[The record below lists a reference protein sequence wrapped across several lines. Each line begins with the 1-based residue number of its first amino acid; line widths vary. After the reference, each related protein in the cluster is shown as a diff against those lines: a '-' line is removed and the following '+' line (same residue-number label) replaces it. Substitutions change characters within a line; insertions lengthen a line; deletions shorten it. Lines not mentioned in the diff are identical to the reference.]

1 MNPTVQG
8 LSWTRVQLKID
19 PKNILNTYGTNLQV
33 KKNNSADGF
42 EMQVEISTFVQQ
54 GLIGKMLKTTLSSHC
69 IWYSLF

>member
-8 LSWTRVQLKID
+8 LSWTRVQLEID
-19 PKNILNTYGTNLQV
+19 PKNIRNTYGTNLQV
-33 KKNNSADGF
+33 KKNNSANGC

-54 GLIGKMLKTTLSSHC
+54 GLIEKMLKTTLSSHC